1 MIVSFP
7 AFEKKKQA
15 DMVTKRK
22 KRYMK
27 VEEIQLLL
35 MFSGS
40 MAAVEL
46 QTGHSGLT
54 KTVVMLLP

>member
-7 AFEKKKQA
+7 AFEK
-15 DMVTKRK
+15 TGRHGYKRE
-22 KRYMK
+22 KRYIK
-27 VEEIQLLL
+27 VEEIQVLL

-40 MAAVEL
+40 MASVEL

-54 KTVVMLLP
+54 KTVMMLLP